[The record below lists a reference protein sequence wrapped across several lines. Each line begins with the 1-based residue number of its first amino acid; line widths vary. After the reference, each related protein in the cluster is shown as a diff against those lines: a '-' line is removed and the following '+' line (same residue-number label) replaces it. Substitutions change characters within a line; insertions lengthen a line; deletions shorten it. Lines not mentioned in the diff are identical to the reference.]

1 MIASLHGT
9 LESLGSDGAV
19 VNVNGLGFRVYMPTS
34 TLSSLA
40 GIGKEVH
47 LHTYLHLREDSAT
60 LFGFASPDELR
71 LFQTLISVS
80 GLGPRLALAML
91 SAMSLERL
99 IMAIATANRELLTV
113 VPGVGKK
120 LAERIILE
128 LKDKVAA
135 GWVSAP
141 AVELVEANIDVLA
154 ALTALG
160 YSAAEASRAVTSL
173 PADSELSLEEK
184 IRLAL
189 QYFGGK

>member
-91 SAMSLERL
+91 SAMSLEQL

>member
-19 VNVNGLGFRVYMPTS
+19 VNVSGIGFRVYMPTS

-71 LFQTLISVS
+71 FFQTLISVS

-91 SAMSLERL
+91 SAMSLEQL

-120 LAERIILE
+120 LAERLILE

-141 AVELVEANIDVLA
+141 AIELVEANTDVLA